1 MQIHKLFADAV
12 GAGAGWSERSK
23 HHALADML
31 TRAGHPIG
39 ARATEKWSA
48 RGNIPMRW
56 LPIIVGAAGAEGR
69 TINLN
74 DYL

>member
-1 MQIHKLFADAV
+1 MQIHRLFADAV

-31 TRAGHPIG
+31 TRHGHPISP
-39 ARATEKWSA
+39 RATEKWLV
-48 RGNIPMRW
+48 RGNIPLRW
-56 LPIIVGAAGAEGR
+56 LPLIVGAAGAEGR
-69 TINLN
+69 AIVLN